1 MEMDCFHGNGP
12 LPSFPWQQDS
22 VVPSLTLVSMTT
34 GLCIGPTEHAQFI
47 SQCTQQGWCQGAH
60 FPITGAVHSCFR
72 LQSYSNQCMLYLKSP
87 ILINPA
93 LWCCT
98 LIFHTSTTLYSTQRE
113 KGSGHMTI
121 MLLTWQNVTNLSHY
135 ALLLIST
142 SLIGIMFFIC
152 TGVIISGGGGGGM
165 LSTGIHQPHRKA
177 LRSII
182 QTHVS
187 QGSYWAPGW
196 CETV

>member
-1 MEMDCFHGNGP
+1 
-12 LPSFPWQQDS
+12 
-22 VVPSLTLVSMTT
+22 
-34 GLCIGPTEHAQFI
+34 
-47 SQCTQQGWCQGAH
+47 
-60 FPITGAVHSCFR
+60 
-72 LQSYSNQCMLYLKSP
+72 
-87 ILINPA
+87 
-93 LWCCT
+93 
-98 LIFHTSTTLYSTQRE
+98 
-113 KGSGHMTI
+113 MTI
-121 MLLTWQNVTNLSHY
+121 MLLTWQNVTNLSHD

-187 QGSYWAPGW
+187 QGSY
-196 CETV
+196 